1 MYIGIDLGGTNLK
14 TGVLNEKGEIVYQYT
29 QATRANKGLEYVLN
43 NLKRMIYNLLDKYKD
58 VQSIGVGIPGIID
71 EDGTVKISPNLPEW
85 VDIPLGKFLKN
96 IFPLPSI
103 VDNDANAAAIA
114 ELELGAAQDTNNF
127 IYVTLGTGA
136 GGAIVINKQLYRG
149 EGLAAGE
156 FGHIIIDDDAP
167 IDDDAIYR
175 TGIVEKFVGR
185 NHITDFAREFLKDYP
200 DSLLHKYARPDP
212 YFISEALS
220 KGDEAAEKL
229 FTIIGTKLGIGLA
242 SALNLLDIGLVVVG
256 GGISQAHPHLLDTAE
271 KVLKERTLPPIAER
285 AQIRKAK
292 FTKDAGIIGAA
303 LLGKKYL

>member
-14 TGVLNEKGEIVYQYT
+14 AGVLNEKGEIVHQFA

-43 NLKRMIYNLLDKYKD
+43 NLKRIIYNMLNKYKD
-58 VQSIGVGIPGIID
+58 VKTIGIGIPGIID
-71 EDGTVKISPNLPEW
+71 EEGTVKISPNLPEW
-85 VDIPLGKFLKN
+85 VDVPLGKFLNN
-96 IFPLPSI
+96 IFPLPSVI
-103 VDNDANAAAIA
+103 DNDANAAAIA
-114 ELELGAAQDTNNF
+114 ELELGAAQDAQNF
-127 IYVTLGTGA
+127 LYVTLGTGA
-136 GGAIVINKQLYRG
+136 GGAIVLNRHLYRG

-156 FGHIIIDDDAP
+156 FGHIIINADAQVNKDAP
-167 IDDDAIYR
+167 YR

-185 NHITDFAREFLKDYP
+185 NHITAFGREFLKNYP
-200 DSLLHKYARPDP
+200 DSLLHKYDRPDP

-220 KGDEAAEKL
+220 KGDEAAKEL

-242 SALNLLDIGLVVVG
+242 SALNLLDIGLVIVG

-271 KVLKERTLPPIAER
+271 KVLKERTLPPISER

-303 LLGKKYL
+303 LLGKKLL